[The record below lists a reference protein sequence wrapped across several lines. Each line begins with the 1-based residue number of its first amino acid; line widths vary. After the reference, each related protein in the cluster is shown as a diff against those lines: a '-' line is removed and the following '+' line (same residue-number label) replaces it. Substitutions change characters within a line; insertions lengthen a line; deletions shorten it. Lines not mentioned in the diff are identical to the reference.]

1 MATTAKL
8 PRVDVVSEE
17 FRGKPFDFVVYVD
30 LDGSGSAAPQ
40 AFAAHHPKSFSVR
53 VGGQEFVHTQTN
65 ADGTWI
71 YYPRG

>member
-17 FRGKPFDFVVYVD
+17 FRSKPFDAVVYID
-30 LDGSGSAAPQ
+30 IDGSGCAAQQ
-40 AFAAHHPKSFSVR
+40 AFAAQHPKAFSVR
-53 VGGQEFVHTQTN
+53 VGGQEFVHTQTH